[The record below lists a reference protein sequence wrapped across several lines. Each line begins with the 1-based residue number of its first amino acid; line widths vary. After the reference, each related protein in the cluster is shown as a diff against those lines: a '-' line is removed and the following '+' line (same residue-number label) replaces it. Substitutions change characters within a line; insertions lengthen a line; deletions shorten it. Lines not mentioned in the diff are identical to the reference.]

1 MSGDRERIDWAGL
14 KPLPRKR
21 RDGSTPEDLA
31 ARKFNIAKAKHKGRN
46 HIANWKRRQAK
57 RDAEKLGR
65 IKQAKN
71 EGNAARFIEAVRA
84 YWKGET
90 DEHP

>member
-1 MSGDRERIDWAGL
+1 MMHDRDRIEWGDL
-14 KPLPRKR
+14 KPLPSKR
-21 RDGSTPEDLA
+21 RDGATPEDLA

-46 HIANWKRRQAK
+46 HVSNWRRRIDQRAVEKREKIAKATAK
-57 RDAEKLGR
+57 
-65 IKQAKN
+65 AK
-71 EGNAARFIEAVRA
+71 ATSLIEAVRA